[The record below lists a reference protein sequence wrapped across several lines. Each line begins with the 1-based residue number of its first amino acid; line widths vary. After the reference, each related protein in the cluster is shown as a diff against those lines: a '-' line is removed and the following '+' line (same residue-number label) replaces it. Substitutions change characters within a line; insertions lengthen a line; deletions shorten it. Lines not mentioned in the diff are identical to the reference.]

1 MMTEFCGVFTVYRHK
16 AGKRGRVE
24 KFSSLKMFC
33 LGLIFCIATA
43 IASPAQT
50 FTTLTT
56 FDGTN
61 GGLPVWP
68 LVQGTDGNF
77 YGSTGFGG
85 TGDEGTIFKITPA
98 GKLTTLQSLGYP
110 HIAVQAIDGNFYGTT
125 PYGGPK
131 GAGTVF
137 KMTAAGKL
145 TTLYNFCAQTGCT
158 DGDTPYGGVIQASDG
173 NFYGTT
179 AGGGTYN
186 YGTVFKITRAG
197 KLTTLTSFNSLG
209 VAGTSLVQGIDGNFY
224 GTTSNG
230 GTNGD
235 GTIFKVT
242 PKGKLTTLHTFNFTD
257 GKFPYDALI
266 QAADGSFY
274 GTTYSG
280 GSNDPQACEGIGCG
294 TVFKI
299 TPAGKLTTIYNF
311 CALTNCADGQWPSG
325 SLVQATDGNFYGTNE
340 AGGAHGTNC
349 PFGICGTVFKI
360 TPKGKLTTLHSFA
373 GTDGSDPYSG
383 LIQATSGTF
392 YGTTNM
398 GADLSCGGGSGC
410 GTVFSLSVRLGPFVE
425 TRPTSGKVGANVI
438 ILGNNLTGATRVR
451 FNGTKATFKV
461 LSSSEIETT
470 VPAGAT
476 TGSLEVKTPK
486 KLLKSNVVFRV
497 KP

>member
-1 MMTEFCGVFTVYRHK
+1 LKIVFLV
-16 AGKRGRVE
+16 
-24 KFSSLKMFC
+24 LM
-33 LGLIFCIATA
+33 FCIATA
-43 IASPAQT
+43 IVSSAQT

-56 FDGTN
+56 FDGTD
-61 GGLPVWP
+61 GGLPVWA

-85 TGDEGTIFKITPA
+85 TGNEGTIFKITPA
-98 GKLTTLQSLGYP
+98 GKLTTLQSIGYA
-110 HIAVQAIDGNFYGTT
+110 HMAVQATDGNFYGTT
-125 PYGGPK
+125 PDGGPK

-145 TTLYNFCAQTGCT
+145 TTIYSFCSQAGCV

-179 AGGGTYN
+179 AGGGAYN
-186 YGTVFKITRAG
+186 YGTVFKISRAG

-230 GTNGD
+230 GASGD
-235 GTIFKVT
+235 GTIFKVS
-242 PKGKLTTLHTFNFTD
+242 PKGKMTTLHTFDFTD

-266 QAADGSFY
+266 QAADGNFY

-280 GSNDPQACEGIGCG
+280 GANDPQACEGIGCG

-299 TPAGKLTTIYNF
+299 TASGKLTTLYNF
-311 CALTNCADGQWPSG
+311 CAQTNCADGQWPSG
-325 SLVQATDGNFYGTNE
+325 SLVQATDGNFYGTTE

-349 PFGICGTVFKI
+349 PFGICGTVFKL
-360 TPKGKLTTLHSFA
+360 TPGGTLTTLHSFA

-383 LIQATSGTF
+383 LVQGTSGTF
-392 YGTTNM
+392 YGTTEM

-410 GTVFSLSVRLGPFVE
+410 GTVFSLSVKLGPFVE
-425 TRPTSGKVGANVI
+425 TRPTSGKVGANVM
-438 ILGNNLTGATRVR
+438 ILGNNLAGATGVS
-451 FNGTKATFKV
+451 FNGSAATFKIV
-461 LSSSEIETT
+461 SDSEIKTT

-476 TGSLEVKTPK
+476 TGTVEVATPK
-486 KLLKSNVVFRV
+486 KMLKSNVIFRV